1 MDERV
6 GERKLY
12 FVQVLLPFGRNCC
25 WERMPDDVTNWLPEK
40 RMSDKLLLLLC
51 CLEDK
56 TSTCMWSVPEAP

>member
-1 MDERV
+1 MSALASESSISCKSCFHLGGTV
-6 GERKLY
+6 AGSGCL
-12 FVQVLLPFGRNCC
+12 
-25 WERMPDDVTNWLPEK
+25 TNWLPEK